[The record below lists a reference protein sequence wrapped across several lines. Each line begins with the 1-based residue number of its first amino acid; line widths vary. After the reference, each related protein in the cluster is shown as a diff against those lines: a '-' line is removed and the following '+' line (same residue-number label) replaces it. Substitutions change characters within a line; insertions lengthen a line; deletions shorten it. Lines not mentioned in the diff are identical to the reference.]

1 MTNKESIFI
10 FTKDRPTTLS
20 KTLASIQSV
29 SYSKFVIDDSISS
42 ENQASVSKLCEQYSN
57 CNYLG
62 KEQFINFVS
71 ENKIEFPKFN
81 FLLREVGS
89 TEWNLG
95 YSRNFAL
102 LYSKSIHANKV
113 LFMDDDIQIPNLKL
127 IDDLFQS
134 IKDFPFVGANITGLV
149 DDSALG
155 HIATD
160 LEIFNERMLSGGFM
174 VFNPN
179 IIDQYFL
186 NNYNEDWIWLFLQL
200 KGKEYLQTG
209 EVFQELTNPLANYQN
224 KIIFQEHG
232 EIALDGILDLFK
244 DGSYDSLIELSF
256 WKRMLAEREEYLNLL
271 SEKAKEKNKS
281 EYIEIIDWIKKHST
295 KFKAETFV
303 SLFEKYFADRMLFTS
318 VLKFLP

>member
-1 MTNKESIFI
+1 MNTAIFI
-10 FTKDRPTTLS
+10 FTKDRPETFNKS
-20 KTLASIQSV
+20 IASIQ
-29 SYSKFVIDDSISS
+29 YSLHSKYVIDDSI
-42 ENQASVSKLCEQYSN
+42 EYKNQVYVYEFCKKHSN

-62 KEQFINFVS
+62 KEQFRNFVT
-71 ENKIEFPKFN
+71 ENKINFPKFN
-81 FLLREVGS
+81 FLLRELGCS
-89 TEWNLG
+89 QWNLG
-95 YSRNFAL
+95 YARNFAL
-102 LYSKSIHANKV
+102 LYSKAIGVDKV
-113 LFMDDDIQIPNLKL
+113 LFMDDDIHVPNLKL

-134 IKDFPFVGANITGLV
+134 VKDFQFVGANITGLV

-200 KGKEYLQTG
+200 KGKKYLQTG
-209 EVFQELTNPLANYQN
+209 EVFQELSNPLANYQ
-224 KIIFQEHG
+224 KKVIFQEHG

-244 DGSYDSLIELSF
+244 KGSYDSLVQLSF
-256 WKRMLAEREEYLNLL
+256 WKRMLSEREEYLNLL
-271 SEKAKEKNKS
+271 TEKAKEKNKS

-295 KFKAETFV
+295 NFKAETFA
-303 SLFEKYFADRMLFTS
+303 SLFEKYFADRILFTS
-318 VLKFLP
+318 VFKFLP

>member
-1 MTNKESIFI
+1 MTNKASIFI
-10 FTKDRPTTLS
+10 FTKDRPTTLN
-20 KTLASIQSV
+20 KTLASIQTV
-29 SYSKFVIDDSISS
+29 SYLKYIIDDSIST
-42 ENQASVSKLCEQYSN
+42 ENQEAVSKLCREHSN
-57 CNYLG
+57 CSYLG
-62 KEQFINFVS
+62 KEQFKKFVF
-71 ENKIEFPKFN
+71 ENKLESPKFN

-95 YSRNFAL
+95 YARNFAL

-113 LFMDDDIQIPNLKL
+113 LFMDDDIQVPNLKL

-134 IKDFPFVGANITGLV
+134 IKDFQFVGANITGLV

-160 LEIFNERMLSGGFM
+160 LGIFNERMLSGGFM

-200 KGKEYLQTG
+200 QGKKYLQTG
-209 EVFQELTNPLANYQN
+209 DVFQELSNPLANFQT

-232 EIALDGILDLFK
+232 EIALDGVLNLFK
-244 DGSYDSLIELSF
+244 EGSYESLVELSF
-256 WKRMLAEREEYLNLL
+256 WKRMLDEREGYLNLL
-271 SEKAKEKNKS
+271 NKKAREKNKT
-281 EYIEIIDWIKKHST
+281 EYIEIIDWIKKHSEN
-295 KFKAETFV
+295 FKAEAFA
-303 SLFEKYFADRMLFTS
+303 SLFEKYFTDRIFFTS
-318 VLKFLP
+318 IFKLFS